1 MKMRVRIDVA
11 EFFNKLI
18 NRESDLM
25 DIQDELEALDDS
37 DEINPE
43 DLPKLPIED
52 TMDVAFQIIAG
63 YLDDIAERAIEL
75 NDKKLLE
82 LCEGLGLI
90 KNETK

>member
-25 DIQDELEALDDS
+25 DIQDNLESLEDS
-37 DEINPE
+37 AEINPE

-82 LCEGLGLI
+82 LCEGLGLV

>member
-18 NRESDLM
+18 NRESALV

-37 DEINPE
+37 YEINSE

-82 LCEGLGLI
+82 LCEGLGLV

>member
-1 MKMRVRIDVA
+1 MKLRVRINIA

-18 NRESDLM
+18 SRESDLM
-25 DIQDELEALDDS
+25 DIQDELEALENS

-82 LCEGLGLI
+82 LCEGLGLV

>member
-1 MKMRVRIDVA
+1 MKMRVKIDVA

-18 NRESDLM
+18 NRESDLI
-25 DIQDELEALDDS
+25 DIQDELEALEDS
-37 DEINPE
+37 DEISFD
-43 DLPKLPIED
+43 DLPRLPIDD

-90 KNETK
+90 KNEEK

>member
-1 MKMRVRIDVA
+1 MRVRIDVA

>member
-1 MKMRVRIDVA
+1 MKMRIRIDVA

-18 NRESDLM
+18 NRESDLV
-25 DIQDELEALDDS
+25 DIQDKLETLEDS
-37 DEINPE
+37 DEISSD
-43 DLPKLPIED
+43 DLPRLPIDD

-82 LCEGLGLI
+82 LCEGLGLV

>member
-18 NRESDLM
+18 NRENDLV
-25 DIQDELEALDDS
+25 DIQDKLESLEDS
-37 DEINPE
+37 D
-43 DLPKLPIED
+43 DLPRLPIDD